1 MIEDNEEVD
10 FDPEADNE
18 IEDKTIYARWIANE
32 GGGENPDEDDNK
44 DTHGSS

>member
-1 MIEDNEEVD
+1 MIENNQEVD

-32 GGGENPDEDDNK
+32 GGGENPDSDNNK
-44 DTHGSS
+44 SS